1 MILKTKAL
9 HILLLAFTI
18 TMMQQVKAQVKIG
31 DANSPDPNAILD
43 LTNGLDLGLLFDIN
57 LSIID
62 TAIAFPEGNIH
73 YFGGNL
79 FLSQNTNFPKWN
91 VISPWIFDGVNE
103 NGVSYPLIG
112 RSGVGIGV
120 NTLDSDYNP
129 ASGPDNYATNLHIG
143 FGNKEVLNG
152 LVGNKSSAILIADD
166 STDIINPSSQNYLTM
181 LMDND
186 EILVKTNIGTPAS
199 LKIQDHLNASVQIG
213 QDISNTSDLNVF
225 GKVKENGGYVQP
237 SKSIIMWNGDSSDPA
252 LFEQSG
258 TIEGLGKG
266 EMYGWAICNGNNDTP
281 DLSGKFII
289 GAGSRN
295 DIIRDN
301 NGSTITGA
309 ASNYA
314 ALGNQGV
321 SEEMQA
327 ANQVA
332 THKHG
337 NSGLTLEGIDANE
350 DHHHHHHRS
359 TEGGGGAIGND
370 GFENDG
376 VTASPNNSYTGWAGS
391 HSHTFSGSTAENSGT
406 QQAMPNRPSY
416 YVVVYLMKL

>member
-1 MILKTKAL
+1 MTSMAKAFKIFL
-9 HILLLAFTI
+9 FSVII
-18 TMMQQVKAQVKIG
+18 ISGKESISQVQIG
-31 DANSPDPNAILD
+31 DASAPDSNAILD
-43 LTNGLDLGLLFDIN
+43 LTNSFDLGLLFDIN
-57 LSIID
+57 SSIID

-103 NGVSYPLIG
+103 NGVSYPSIG

-120 NTLDSDYNP
+120 NTLDSAYNP
-129 ASGPDNYATNLHIG
+129 TLGADNYATNLHIG
-143 FGNKEVLNG
+143 FGNKEVLNSG
-152 LVGNKSSAILIADD
+152 GNKSSAILIADD
-166 STDIINPSSQNYLTM
+166 SSATGSPSSQNYLTM

-186 EILVKTNIGTPAS
+186 EILVKTNSGTPAT
-199 LKIQDHLNASVQIG
+199 LKIQDHLNASVQVG
-213 QDISNTSDLNVF
+213 QNISNTSDLNVY

-237 SKSIIMWNGDSSDPA
+237 SKSIIMWNGDSSDPT

-301 NGSTITGA
+301 NGLTITGG

-314 ALGNQGV
+314 VLSSQGA
-321 SEEMQA
+321 SEVMQA
-327 ANQVA
+327 ANEVA

-337 NSGLTLEGIDANE
+337 NFGLTLGNIDVNE
-350 DHHHHHHRS
+350 DHHHDYHRS

-370 GFENDG
+370 GIENDG

>member
-1 MILKTKAL
+1 MILKTKGL

-31 DANSPDPNAILD
+31 DANVPDPNAILD

-57 LSIID
+57 SSIID
-62 TAIAFPEGNIH
+62 TAIAFPEGNVH

-79 FLSQNTNFPKWN
+79 FLSQKHNFPKWN

-103 NGVSYPLIG
+103 NGVSYPSIG

-120 NTLDSDYNP
+120 NTLSSTYNP
-129 ASGPDNYATNLHIG
+129 ASGVDNYATNLHIG
-143 FGNKEVLNG
+143 FGNKEVLN
-152 LVGNKSSAILIADD
+152 VGGTKTAAILIADD
-166 STDIINPSSQNYLTM
+166 SSATGSPSSQNYLTM

-186 EILVKTNIGTPAS
+186 EILVKTNSGTPAS
-199 LKIQDHLNASVQIG
+199 LKIQDHLNATVQIG
-213 QDISNTSDLNVF
+213 QDISNTSDLNVY
-225 GKVKENGGYVQP
+225 GKIKENGGYVQP
-237 SKSIIMWNGDSSDPA
+237 SKSIIMWNGSSSDAA

-258 TIEGLGKG
+258 PTEGLRLG

-281 DLSGKFII
+281 DLSGKFIV

-309 ASNYA
+309 ASNYPV
-314 ALGNQGV
+314 LSSQGA
-321 SEEMQA
+321 SEVMQA

-337 NSGLTLEGIDANE
+337 NSGLTHGNVSASANHN
-350 DHHHHHHRS
+350 HHYHQS
-359 TEGGGGAIGND
+359 QEGGGGAIENCCS
-370 GFENDG
+370 ENDG
-376 VTASPNNSYTGWAGS
+376 LIENPNDSYTGWAGS

>member
-1 MILKTKAL
+1 MILKTKGL

-57 LSIID
+57 SSIID

-237 SKSIIMWNGDSSDPA
+237 SKSIIMWNGSSSDAA

-258 TIEGLGKG
+258 PTEGLGLG

-295 DIIRDN
+295 EIVRTN
-301 NGSTITGA
+301 NGSTTTGA
-309 ASNYA
+309 SSTYVVTDSIGAS
-314 ALGNQGV
+314 V
-321 SEEMQA
+321 VMQQ
-327 ANQVA
+327 ANQVGV
-332 THKHG
+332 HNHG
-337 NSGLTLEGIDANE
+337 SSGLTHGNVSASAN
-350 DHHHHHHRS
+350 HNHHHHRS
-359 TEGGGGAIGND
+359 QEGGGGAIGND
-370 GFENDG
+370 GLENDG
-376 VTASPNNSYTGWAGS
+376 LTENPNDDYTGWAGS
-391 HSHTFSGSTAENSGT
+391 HSHTFSGSTATNSGT

>member
-1 MILKTKAL
+1 
-9 HILLLAFTI
+9 
-18 TMMQQVKAQVKIG
+18 
-31 DANSPDPNAILD
+31 
-43 LTNGLDLGLLFDIN
+43 
-57 LSIID
+57 
-62 TAIAFPEGNIH
+62 
-73 YFGGNL
+73 
-79 FLSQNTNFPKWN
+79 
-91 VISPWIFDGVNE
+91 
-103 NGVSYPLIG
+103 
-112 RSGVGIGV
+112 
-120 NTLDSDYNP
+120 
-129 ASGPDNYATNLHIG
+129 
-143 FGNKEVLNG
+143 
-152 LVGNKSSAILIADD
+152 
-166 STDIINPSSQNYLTM
+166 M

-186 EILVKTNIGTPAS
+186 EILVKTNSGNPAS

-213 QDISNTSDLNVF
+213 QDVSNTSDLNVY

-266 EMYGWAICNGNNDTP
+266 EMYGWAICNGKNDTP

-301 NGSTITGA
+301 NGSTITGG

-314 ALGNQGV
+314 VLSSQGA
-321 SEEMQA
+321 SEVMQA
-327 ANQVA
+327 ANEVA

-337 NSGLTLEGIDANE
+337 NSGLTHENVDASANHK
-350 DHHHHHHRS
+350 HHYHRS
-359 TEGGGGAIGND
+359 VESSGGDIENCCS
-370 GFENDG
+370 ENDG
-376 VTASPNNSYTGWAGS
+376 LVANPSDSYTGSAGS